1 MPELRNRNFLK
12 IGVKMIVQYNDKKP
26 KIAKNTF
33 IAENAVIIGD
43 VTIEEDVS
51 IWYGVV
57 LRGDIAPIYIGK
69 GTNIQDN
76 TVIHVDNDTP
86 CVIKDYVTVGHNAI
100 IHAATIEKDYLIG
113 IRATLLTGSRVKAHS
128 IIGANALVTEKKEI
142 PEGTLAVGMPA
153 KVVRNLT
160 GEEKKFIKENAL
172 HYVENAKEYKK

>member
-1 MPELRNRNFLK
+1 
-12 IGVKMIVQYNDKKP
+12 MIVQYNGKKP

-33 IAENAVIIGD
+33 IAKNAVIIGD

-86 CVIKDYVTVGHNAI
+86 CVIKDYVTVGHSAI
-100 IHAATIEKDYLIG
+100 IHAATIEKDCLIG
-113 IRATLLTGSRVKAHS
+113 MGATVLSGAHIEKKT
-128 IIGANALVTEKKEI
+128 IIGANALVTENKNI
-142 PEGTLAVGMPA
+142 QEGSLAIGIPA
-153 KVVRNLT
+153 KVSRKLT
-160 GEEKKFIKENAL
+160 KEERKSIHKHAL
-172 HYVENAKEYKK
+172 DYVKLAKTYMKR